1 MMASVLTVPSLI
13 PINAGYYHARA
24 NYRAA
29 RALDAATW
37 ASTRD
42 AGSTESSAFHLAE
55 NLFHTSISDQAFVW
69 NVEQH
74 AARLAMNRVNIVAL
88 KPARWTRM
96 PYLLRPHE
104 RLQ

>member
-42 AGSTESSAFHLAE
+42 AGSTIESSAFHLAE
-55 NLFHTSISDQAFVW
+55 NLLHHRFQTKPSSGMLSSMP
-69 NVEQH
+69 H
-74 AARLAMNRVNIVAL
+74 A
-88 KPARWTRM
+88 
-96 PYLLRPHE
+96 
-104 RLQ
+104 LQ